1 MNNKLPEFSA
11 AIFDLDGTIAD
22 SNSVWERLDKVILE
36 RRGINADDDFLVK
49 LAAMTYE
56 QAAAAIRSLGAE
68 ISDEEFTNEIN
79 ALAGIEYAENIKL
92 KPYAAEL
99 LREIKKSG
107 KRIVLATASPA
118 EFYEPLLKRTSVYDL
133 FDGFITTDEVG
144 KNKDEPDIYIKA
156 AEIAGCPLSECI
168 IFEDTL
174 TAVRTAA
181 QTNAYVCAVYDKY
194 SEHNADE
201 LKKISDK
208 YVYSLNELL

>member
-1 MNNKLPEFSA
+1 MNSKLPEFSA

-22 SNSVWERLDKVILE
+22 SNSVWEKLDKVILE
-36 RRGINADDDFLVK
+36 RHRINADDDFLVK
-49 LAAMTYE
+49 LASMTYE
-56 QAAAAIRSLGAE
+56 QAAEAIRRLGAA
-68 ISDEEFTNEIN
+68 ISDEEFTREIN
-79 ALAGIEYAENIKL
+79 ALASIEYAENIML

-118 EFYEPLLKRTSVYDL
+118 EFYGPLLKRTSVYDL

-144 KNKDEPDIYIKA
+144 KSKDEPDIYIKA

-181 QTNAYVCAVYDKY
+181 KTNAYVCAVYDEY
-194 SEHNADE
+194 SEHYADE
-201 LKKISDK
+201 LKKISNK
-208 YVYSLNELL
+208 YVYYLNELL